1 MVDLYPSTRP
11 LREIDMN
18 VRTLCLAILGCGD
31 STGYEIRKLV
41 SDGHYSHFGDASFG
55 SIYPALNRM
64 ETEGLV
70 VSREEQ
76 QDGKPNRKVF
86 SITEPGREAFLDALS
101 QPAQKDIFKSE
112 FLLLAMCADLMRP
125 QDVSRAIDMQIDYL
139 KAELDIIETAVREVS
154 YQGADWVGNYGRTC
168 LTTSLNYIN
177 ENRAELEAIA
187 GTALAPNSPLLAA
200 E

>member
-1 MVDLYPSTRP
+1 
-11 LREIDMN
+11 MN

-41 SDGHYSHFGDASFG
+41 TDGHFSHFVDASFG

-64 ETEGLV
+64 ESEGLV

-76 QDGKPNRKVF
+76 QDGRPNRKVY
-86 SITEPGREAFLDALS
+86 SVTDAGRDEFLLALS
-101 QPAQKDIFKSE
+101 KPVQKDIFKSE
-112 FLLLAMCADLMRP
+112 FLLLAMCAELMAPEHVR
-125 QDVSRAIDMQIDYL
+125 RAIDMQIDYIN
-139 KAELDIIETAVREVS
+139 AELEIIETAMRSVDLK
-154 YQGADWVGNYGRTC
+154 GKDWVGDYGRTC
-168 LTTSLNYIN
+168 LTTSLNYLM

-187 GTALAPNSPLLAA
+187 GTSLTSDSPLLAA

>member
-1 MVDLYPSTRP
+1 
-11 LREIDMN
+11 MN

-41 SDGHYSHFGDASFG
+41 SDGHFSHFGDASFG

-64 ETEGLV
+64 EAEELV
-70 VSREEQ
+70 ISREEQ
-76 QDGKPNRKVF
+76 QKGKPNRKVF
-86 SITEPGREAFLDALS
+86 SITQSGREAFLEALG

-125 QDVSRAIDMQIDYL
+125 SDVRRAIDMQIDYL
-139 KAELDIIETAVREVS
+139 KSELEIIETAGREVK
-154 YQGADWVGNYGRTC
+154 YQGADWVGDYGRTC
-168 LTTSLNYIN
+168 LTTSLKYIN
-177 ENRAELEAIA
+177 ENREKLEAIA
-187 GTALAPNSPLLAA
+187 GTALEPNSPLLAA